1 MKTMTDL
8 DKIRAQRKTA
18 RRAVL
23 KEILDAGPEGTRIVG
38 CEATGF
44 AIDLLE
50 LGFVSCNDEGDRW
63 TIRTPQAARLELDA
77 PPEVVITPHVSHRA

>member
-1 MKTMTDL
+1 MTDL

-18 RRAVL
+18 RLAVL
-23 KEILDAGPEGTRIVG
+23 KEILDADLQGTRIVG

-50 LGFVSCNDEGDRW
+50 QGFVRCNDAGDRW
-63 TIRTPQAARLELDA
+63 TIWAPQAARWALEA
-77 PPEVVITPHVSHRA
+77 PPGVTITPHVANRT